1 MPAGWNPRPWPDT
14 RACFALPDRDEWRHE
29 LALMKQDLLAL
40 PNLGLPLPDGT
51 VQPAFNCYAWNE
63 FGEGGFVAP
72 TEGDQYMKLEELQRV
87 LKSGQ

>member
-1 MPAGWNPRPWPDT
+1 
-14 RACFALPDRDEWRHE
+14 